1 VKTHDEMI
9 GAWKKDP
16 AFRNAYDA
24 LEEEFALFDE
34 LLKARSRAGLTQAE
48 VAERMDTKTPAVA
61 RLEAGGG
68 SKKHSPSIATLRR
81 YAAAVGCRLEVK
93 LVPFPR
99 SLERKKAAPAESRRA
114 SLTEGRPI
122 ARHREVRSA

>member
-1 VKTHDEMI
+1 MKTHDEMI
-9 GAWKKDP
+9 GSWQKDP
-16 AFRNAYDA
+16 AFRKAYDA

-34 LLKARSRAGLTQAE
+34 LLKARGRAGLTQAE

-93 LVPFPR
+93 LVPAPQ
-99 SLERKKAAPAESRRA
+99 SLARKKAASDESRRTCL
-114 SLTEGRPI
+114 SN
-122 ARHREVRSA
+122 VSQ